1 MLVESWRSEKSSSLR
16 RRATPLTRDIPFDS
30 DIMTAEDPHADK
42 YNDPRVQI
50 TRRGIAIAIGVGL
63 FGIAGAAVSIVGRST
78 QLEKTSQ
85 FWGEKTILALQ
96 LGERLELRPRGNE
109 TFAPL
114 DLSGSS
120 GLGHLRRLLLDER
133 NFDWTSQSEG
143 KALGQCGEPVP
154 RKPRCIQ
161 IHLTDPTANRFDV
174 IEIDLDL
181 QTGWTGPSTGQ
192 NRVKLLERTLP
203 KLRKYFETK
212 ITMRELR
219 QAAQKN

>member
-1 MLVESWRSEKSSSLR
+1 
-16 RRATPLTRDIPFDS
+16 
-30 DIMTAEDPHADK
+30 MTAEDPHADK

-50 TRRGIAIAIGVGL
+50 TRRGLRLRSASASWYRC
-63 FGIAGAAVSIVGRST
+63 AAVSIVGRST

-174 IEIDLDL
+174 IQIDLDL

-212 ITMRELR
+212 ITMRATASREELSIG
-219 QAAQKN
+219 KSLN